1 MLSSDTSPRDVYTVD
16 LAAGDSNRLTTALN
30 PAIDEADLVASEVIR
45 YPSFDDLE
53 IPAIQYRPKGASAS
67 NKVPALVWVHGGPG
81 GQSRSGYSATF
92 QHLVNHGYAV
102 LAANNRGSSGYGKTF
117 FHMDD
122 RKHGEVDLQ
131 DIVHAKQ
138 YLASLDWVDPDR
150 IGIIG
155 GSYGGY
161 MVGAALAFE
170 PEVFDAGVNIFR
182 VMNWARTLDSLQ
194 PWRES
199 FKEALSEEMGA
210 PDTDHEGTRPISP
223 SLHPHTITT
232 PLPVIHG

>member
-1 MLSSDTSPRDVYTVD
+1 M
-16 LAAGDSNRLTTALN
+16 
-30 PAIDEADLVASEVIR
+30 
-45 YPSFDDLE
+45 
-53 IPAIQYRPKGASAS
+53 
-67 NKVPALVWVHGGPG
+67 NKLPALVWVPGGPG
-81 GQSRSGYSATF
+81 GQSRTGCSATI
-92 QHLVNHGYAV
+92 QQLVNHGDAV

-161 MVGAALAFE
+161 MLCAALSFE
-170 PEVFDAGVNIFR
+170 PEVFDAGVTIFC
-182 VMNWARTLDSLQ
+182 VMDWVRPPDSTPRWWESLQ
-194 PWRES
+194 E
-199 FKEALSEEMGA
+199 ELYGEMGDPA
-210 PDTDHEGTRPISP
+210 PH
-223 SLHPHTITT
+223 
-232 PLPVIHG
+232 